1 MIAFS
6 DWYMSDAA
14 RDEVGDCANSTRT
27 ILRPLDKSV
36 RYIAVPQPTLPDLS
50 KLSRSDRRVLESVAR
65 RNNIKLWN
73 SKT

>member
-1 MIAFS
+1 VIAFS
-6 DWYMSDAA
+6 DWYMSDAV

-27 ILRPLDKSV
+27 PLRLRAKGV

-50 KLSRSDRRVLESVAR
+50 RLNRSDRRVMESIAR

-73 SKT
+73 SKA